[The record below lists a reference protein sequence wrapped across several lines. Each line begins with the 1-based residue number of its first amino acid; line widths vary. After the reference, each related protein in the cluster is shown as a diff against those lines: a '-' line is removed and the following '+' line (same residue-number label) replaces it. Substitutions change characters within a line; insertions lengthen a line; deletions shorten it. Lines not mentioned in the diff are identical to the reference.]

1 MEMVEEDLRPSKILT
16 RTAFENGVRSNAA
29 PGGSTNA
36 VIHLLALARRVGV
49 KLNLDD
55 FDTLGRDIPTI
66 ADLMP
71 SGRFLMEDF
80 EHPGAPAGFLGTLGM
95 LLDRSALTVT
105 GKSLADN
112 NSGAE
117 VTTVKQSDLSTTR

>member
-71 SGRFLMEDF
+71 SGQFLMEDF
-80 EHPGAPAGFLGTLGM
+80 EHAGAPRRLPRNPRNAS
-95 LLDRSALTVT
+95 RPICSHRRR
-105 GKSLADN
+105 KLA
-112 NSGAE
+112 
-117 VTTVKQSDLSTTR
+117 RR